1 MSQVHIAIIRQV
13 KPGME
18 QAFEDALREFARES
32 LRAPGTTGVHLI
44 GPIRDSKSGEY
55 GILRS
60 FESEAACQA
69 FYDSELFRRWDEY
82 AAQFVIGG
90 WTHRRLH
97 GLDVFFQG
105 VRGGPPPKWKMAVV
119 TWLGV
124 FPAVLLWSWVIR
136 KSLSGL
142 PSLVYHGHRQC
153 ACRRDTCVDC
163 HATFDASVLH
173 VAEPFA
179 QECRRLSK
187 WNRT

>member
-18 QAFEDALREFARES
+18 RGFEDALREFARES

-69 FYDSELFRRWDEY
+69 FYDSEMFRHWDEY
-82 AAQFVIGG
+82 ATQFVIGG

-97 GLDVFFQG
+97 GLDIFFQG
-105 VRGGPPPKWKMAVV
+105 VSGGPPPKWKMAVV

-124 FPAVLLWSWVIR
+124 FPAVLLWSSVLR
-136 KSLSGL
+136 KLLSGV
-142 PSLVYHGHRQC
+142 PSLF
-153 ACRRDTCVDC
+153 
-163 HATFDASVLH
+163 ATGIVSALV
-173 VAEPFA
+173 VATLAWIAMPLLTRGFSTW
-179 QECRRLSK
+179 LSSSYR
-187 WNRT
+187 NVGD